1 MGTQQSKELVLIPNL
16 EEAAGRVVTY
26 LERYSSHVDRV
37 FTKPMFNSETA
48 AALGIKNGLADKDLT
63 ILLKYLERD
72 RQVLASDGNVVRISR
87 PTEVPLPISKE
98 DRAIAS
104 LKSLIKDIEK
114 QVRALEAHIA
124 DSREKSRRAVESKS
138 RPSALA
144 ALRSKRSAESVLAQ
158 RMETLFQLEQVLNSI
173 QQASD
178 QIAMVRVMND
188 SAGVLRGLNAK
199 VGSANDVENA
209 LENLKEEM
217 GKVEDITSVISEA
230 GQEVNVADENDID
243 EEFDA
248 LLRQKE
254 AAEEE
259 KATES
264 TKQKLAALEIEDKV
278 EEAHSE
284 NLTLSGGATP
294 TIPKAT
300 SDSKSSDET
309 SILKST
315 PLQGGQTS
323 SQDSSRPSHG
333 RKSSDQAILES

>member
-1 MGTQQSKELVLIPNL
+1 M
-16 EEAAGRVVTY
+16 
-26 LERYSSHVDRV
+26 
-37 FTKPMFNSETA
+37 
-48 AALGIKNGLADKDLT
+48 
-63 ILLKYLERD
+63 
-72 RQVLASDGNVVRISR
+72 
-87 PTEVPLPISKE
+87 PISKE

-104 LKSLIKDIEK
+104 LKSLIKDIET

-124 DSREKSRRAVESKS
+124 DSREKSRRAVESRN

-144 ALRSKRSAESVLAQ
+144 ALRSKRSAESVMAQ
-158 RMETLFQLEQVLNSI
+158 RMDTLFQLEQVLSSI

-199 VGSANDVENA
+199 VGSANDVEDA
-209 LENLKEEM
+209 VENLKEEM

-230 GQEVNVADENDID
+230 GQEVNVADESDID

-264 TKQKLAALEIEDKV
+264 TKQKLATLEIEDRV

-309 SILKST
+309 SVLKSS
-315 PLQGGQTS
+315 PLQGGQAS

-333 RKSSDQAILES
+333 RKNSDRAILES